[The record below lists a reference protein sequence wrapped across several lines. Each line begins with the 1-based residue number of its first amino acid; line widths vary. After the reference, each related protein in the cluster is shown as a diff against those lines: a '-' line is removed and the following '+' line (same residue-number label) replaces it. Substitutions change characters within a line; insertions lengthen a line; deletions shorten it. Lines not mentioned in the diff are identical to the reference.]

1 MGQSQTQTGV
11 CSMLDLQFHE
21 QIQERTIEHKV
32 LRDPRTPNLLIG
44 EGLPLHEASMQTGV
58 GGCFLKC
65 PHQSLPQILQ
75 GIQRNI
81 GQLKG
86 KNEIPETN
94 AKEMQICEPSDRI

>member
-1 MGQSQTQTGV
+1 M
-11 CSMLDLQFHE
+11 
-21 QIQERTIEHKV
+21 
-32 LRDPRTPNLLIG
+32 RDPRTSNLLIG
-44 EGLPLHEASMQTGV
+44 KGLPLHEASMQTGV

-81 GQLKG
+81 AQLKG

-94 AKEMQICEPSDRI
+94 AKEMQICEPSDREFKITVIKMPKLKKEHRHETK